1 MCEVDF
7 NQCLKRIFWSLP
19 TNVTVGLFNKY
30 LNDNS
35 TDGNEEILDLW
46 IYNNDDA
53 FFEEHF
59 SSPID
64 LVEQI
69 QYAGKNYRWT
79 DTYVVKTDYGLRSF
93 NDPCIYIQNTKGNDG
108 AFWDWFEKRV
118 RESLE
123 VSLKEWD

>member
-19 TNVTVGLFNKY
+19 TNVIVGLFNKY

-46 IYNNDDA
+46 IYNNDDD

-59 SSPID
+59 SSPIT
-64 LVEQI
+64 LIEAI
-69 QYAGKNYRWT
+69 QHAGKNYDWGHA
-79 DTYVVKTDYGLRSF
+79 YVVNTELGLRSF
-93 NDPCIYIQNTKGNDG
+93 NDPCIYIQNTKGDDG
-108 AFWDWFEKRV
+108 TFWDWFEKRV

-123 VSLKEWD
+123 GSLEWD